1 MCTPI
6 LHARR
11 CEPWKIAIK
20 IKTRTRTKIRI
31 RIKTKT
37 EAKIKTRTKTRVRT
51 RIRTE
56 AKIKVAEPLLDQG
69 ADTGEGVEIFRLL
82 FPFSRLHF
90 AMIYS
95 IIEGKRKVRSFYVG
109 FT

>member
-1 MCTPI
+1 M
-6 LHARR
+6 LGYN
-11 CEPWKIAIK
+11 
-20 IKTRTRTKIRI
+20 KIRI

-37 EAKIKTRTKTRVRT
+37 EAKIKTRTKT

>member
-20 IKTRTRTKIRI
+20 IKTRTRTKI

>member
-37 EAKIKTRTKTRVRT
+37 EAKIKTRTKT

>member
-20 IKTRTRTKIRI
+20 IKTRIRTKIRI
-31 RIKTKT
+31 RINTKT
-37 EAKIKTRTKTRVRT
+37 EAKIKTRTKT